1 MTREETASLASRT
14 FALLMAAWTL
24 VEISSLPERIL
35 SLAHHSGERGV
46 LRTADYWST
55 YYKVVLVA
63 LVLRI
68 LALAIAAVW
77 FWTAGVR
84 ARRLFLGGGQPAP
97 NETGL

>member
-1 MTREETASLASRT
+1 MTREEMASLASRA

-35 SLAHHSGERGV
+35 SLTHHAGERGV

-55 YYKVVLVA
+55 YCKVVLVA

-68 LALAIAAVW
+68 LALASRQCGFGPPVC
-77 FWTAGVR
+77 